1 MRRVFLTG
9 ITGQTGSYLA
19 EQLIADG
26 WQVHGLVRPADGGRD
41 ALSRYA
47 PAAQLHEGDL
57 ADAGRLQH
65 LVEKVAPS
73 VIFNLGG
80 ISSVARSWEDPLGTA
95 AVTAMPVGILLDAAL
110 ALQERSGN
118 PVTFV
123 QASSAEI
130 FGLAEESPQDEATP
144 VRPSNPYG
152 AAKAYGHHLVGV
164 YRARGLAGASC
175 ILYNHESPRR
185 PVQFVT
191 RKITRAVAR
200 ISLGLQDRLSLG
212 NLDARRDWGWAPDV
226 ARALAAAASTPDD
239 YVIATGVAHSVRDF
253 VAAAFQAAGISDWE
267 PLVDVDA
274 ALIRH
279 GDAALQVGDAGKA
292 RRVLGWRPSVSFD
305 DMVRAMVETDLAEA
319 ADGLHDRPTG
329 RVDTS

>member
-1 MRRVFLTG
+1 MRRALVTG

-19 EQLIADG
+19 EELIAGG

-41 ALSRYA
+41 ALSRNA
-47 PAAQLHEGDL
+47 PSVQLHQGDL
-57 ADAGRLQH
+57 ADATRLRR
-65 LVEKVAPS
+65 LVDEVAPTA
-73 VIFNLGG
+73 IFNLGG

-95 AVTAMPVGILLDAAL
+95 AVTAVPVGVLLDAAL
-110 ALQERSGN
+110 ALQERSGS

-130 FGLAEESPQDEATP
+130 FGLAEEFPQNESTP

-164 YRARGLAGASC
+164 YRGRGLAGASC

-191 RKITRAVAR
+191 RKITRAAAR

-253 VAAAFQAAGISDWE
+253 VAAAFQAADISEWE
-267 PLVDVDA
+267 PYVHVDA

-279 GDAALQVGDAGKA
+279 GDAVLQVGDATKA
-292 RRVLGWRPSVSFD
+292 RRVLGWHPSVSFEE
-305 DMVRAMVETDLAEA
+305 MVRVMVEVDLAEA
-319 ADGLHDRPTG
+319 SHELRDRPVRG
-329 RVDTS
+329 VETS